1 MAPPN
6 PTYTAVPNP
15 GTSSPTE
22 PNSPS
27 PDPNNSY
34 QNPNPRDSSILS
46 PPTPDPDTANL
57 LGRPG
62 SEYMPAPSIMTRDST
77 YSSLPGTPPL
87 RGDDRKSWGSG
98 VGLAGAAEGI
108 SGVEQPRRPGSV
120 RAPSNLAHSSL
131 GWNNPTNDRL
141 SVSDEDDEQGHIT
154 PAMAGIG
161 AAEVQTEKPRWA
173 EVKDF
178 DSTPKKK
185 NKKLLLA
192 GACVGVLAIVALAVG
207 LGVGLTRKST
217 KDGSSSSSEDG
228 KTGDD
233 GDKSDDSGSKTAS
246 TTASTPSATAT
257 SGTQG
262 SLVTLDDGS
271 TMTYDNPFGGEWHW
285 DESDPFNSS
294 ARANSWS
301 PRLNEAWDFA
311 KNRIYG
317 VNLGGW
323 LNTEPFIV
331 PALYETYHEVNG
343 QTAIDEYTLSQNIGS
358 NLTAVMTEHYETFI
372 TEKDFIEIASAGLN
386 WIRLPIPFWAIETW
400 EGEPFLERVSWTYV
414 LKALKW
420 ARKYGIRVNLDL
432 HTVPGS
438 QNGWNHSGR
447 QGTPNWLQGV
457 MGVAHAQRSLDYIR
471 TLAQFI
477 AQPEYS
483 DVVQMF
489 GFINEPNGNALGKDP
504 ITSFYIEAHNII
516 RDITGIGAGN
526 GPQIS
531 MHDGFLGIKSWYD
544 FAPGADRV
552 MLDQHNY
559 MVFQDQPTGDL
570 DELKVKPCQ
579 WWAASTNTTFQTY
592 GPVNTGEWS
601 AAWNDC
607 GQWVNNVN
615 SGSRYDGT
623 FDGYAGKAT
632 GSCDYWNDY
641 TQWNQTTKDALSHF
655 VKGSM
660 DAFQDYFFWTW
671 KIGNSTGDIPQPN
684 PFWNYQL
691 GLQQGWIPKDPR
703 TAIGTCEGDGI
714 ASNPF
719 SSFSNAAVTGGAG
732 AGMITGSDSSSNPWP
747 PNSLTNIA
755 AGQMQSIYQYTQTGE
770 PITMPA
776 PTFTSP
782 GSSATID
789 AGDGW
794 ANPSADSRKAYAS
807 FTDCSYPALYSA
819 ASITSVAN
827 ACGAGLTQPTK
838 RSELGSIQQVK
849 KAAYP
854 QPTTPPARR

>member
-1 MAPPN
+1 MAPSDPA
-6 PTYTAVPNP
+6 YTAVPNP
-15 GTSSPTE
+15 GPSSPSA
-22 PNSPS
+22 PDFPS
-27 PDPNNSY
+27 PDPNNFSH
-34 QNPNPRDSSILS
+34 NPRDSSIMS

-62 SEYMPAPSIMTRDST
+62 SEYLPAPSIMTRDST

-87 RGDDRKSWGSG
+87 RGDERKSWGSG
-98 VGLAGAAEGI
+98 VGLAAAAEGI
-108 SGVEQPRRPGSV
+108 SGAESRRPGNA

-131 GWNNPTNDRL
+131 GWNNTNNDRL
-141 SVSDEDDEQGHIT
+141 SVSDEDEEQGHIT
-154 PAMAGIG
+154 PAVAGIG

-173 EVKDF
+173 EVV
-178 DSTPKKK
+178 DSSPKKK
-185 NKKLLLA
+185 RSKKLLLA
-192 GACVGVLAIVALAVG
+192 GACVGLLALIALAVG

-228 KTGDD
+228 QAGNEGDSKSHSGTGTA
-233 GDKSDDSGSKTAS
+233 TAS
-246 TTASTPSATAT
+246 STATPSATPT
-257 SGTQG
+257 SGTRG
-262 SLVTLDDGS
+262 SLVTLDDGT

-285 DESDPFNSS
+285 DEANPFNSS

-301 PRLNEAWDFA
+301 PRLNEPWDFA

-331 PALYETYHEVNG
+331 PALYEKYHEVNG
-343 QTAIDEYTLSQNIGS
+343 QTAIDEYTLSQNMGS
-358 NLTAVMTEHYETFI
+358 NLTAAMTEHYETFI

-386 WIRLPIPFWAIETW
+386 WVRLPMAFWAIETW
-400 EGEPFLERVSWTYV
+400 DDEPFLERVSWTYV

-447 QGTPNWLQGV
+447 QGTPNWLNGP
-457 MGVAHAQRSLDYIR
+457 MGLAHAQRSLDYIR

-477 AQPEYS
+477 SQPEYS

-489 GFINEPNGNALGKDP
+489 GFINEPNGNALSKGP
-504 ITSFYIEAHNII
+504 IASFYVEAHNII
-516 RDITGIGAGN
+516 RDITGIGK
-526 GPQIS
+526 GPQLS
-531 MHDGFLGIKSWYD
+531 AHDAFLGITNWYD
-544 FAPGADRV
+544 FAPGADRI

-570 DELKVKPCQ
+570 DDLKVKPCE
-579 WWAASTNTTFQTY
+579 WWAKSTNTTYQTY

-607 GQWVNNVN
+607 GLWVNNVL
-615 SGSRYDGT
+615 SGYRYDGT

-641 TQWNQTTKDALSHF
+641 TQWNQSTIDALNHF
-655 VKGSM
+655 VRGSM

-671 KIGNSTGDIPQPN
+671 KIGNSTGSIPQPN

-691 GLQQGWIPKDPR
+691 GLEHGWIPKDPR

-719 SSFSNAAVTGGAG
+719 SSFSNPAVTGGAG
-732 AGMITGSDSSSNPWP
+732 AGMISGAQSSSYPWP
-747 PNSLTNIA
+747 PVSLTNIA
-755 AGQMQSIYQYTQTGE
+755 ASEMDAIYQYTQTAD

-789 AGDGW
+789 AGNGW
-794 ANPSADSRKAYAS
+794 ANPSADNRKAYAS
-807 FTDCSYPALYSA
+807 FSDCSYPPLYSA
-819 ASITSVAN
+819 ATIGVPAN

-838 RSELGSIQQVK
+838 RSEPIPEIK
-849 KAAYP
+849 RAAYP
-854 QPTTPPARR
+854 QPTTPPSRR